1 MHCERRT
8 AEQVEVAEEPPL
20 AALLAQLE
28 QEDEPPALTG
38 ELASPLVRALVGKY
52 RDATRN
58 IARLEN
64 QVRKLN
70 GELRE
75 ANVDADRYEERVALL
90 ERHQKV
96 SSQETEDALHKQLA
110 LVKAQ
115 REAMHA
121 MSAPVIRV
129 WRGVLVLPI
138 IGDLDATR
146 AASVTLR
153 LLEHIQATRSPHVIV
168 DLTGLASVDPATAD
182 HLIRL
187 ARSVRLLGARV
198 TFTGIQ
204 PAVAQAFVGLGVD
217 MTAMLT
223 QATLEEALRRVV

>member
-8 AEQVEVAEEPPL
+8 VDPVEVAEEPPL
-20 AALLAQLE
+20 TALHEQLE
-28 QEDEPPALTG
+28 RGDESPALTG

-52 RDATRN
+52 RDATRS

-64 QVRKLN
+64 QVRKLR

-75 ANVDADRYEERVALL
+75 ANVEADRYEERVALL

-96 SSQETEDALHKQLA
+96 SSQETENALREQLA

-115 REAMHA
+115 QEAMHA
-121 MSAPVIRV
+121 MSAPIIGV
-129 WRGVLVLPI
+129 WRGVLVLPV
-138 IGDLDATR
+138 IGALDAER
-146 AASVTLR
+146 AASMTSR
-153 LLEHIQATRSPHVIV
+153 LLERIQGTRSPHALV

-204 PAVAQAFVGLGVD
+204 PGVARAFVGLGVD